1 MKTMIVKHLL
11 MATFI
16 SVLLA
21 ACATST
27 MKEGERTLAYEQ
39 FIETNKLKSIKSITS
54 FNFYSWTALG
64 DQHLIISS
72 RFNRP
77 YLIKLQRSCFDLSF
91 ANTIVIHQNG
101 SSLHARFDAIS
112 VMEPISVKC
121 FIQSIYP
128 LNKAQVKAITQI
140 GHEDDKPNEEHLLD
154 KDSKQE

>member
-1 MKTMIVKHLL
+1 MIVKHLL

-16 SVLLA
+16 SVLLV
-21 ACATST
+21 ACATPKMT
-27 MKEGERTLAYEQ
+27 EGEKTLAYEQ
-39 FIETNKLKSIKSITS
+39 FIETNKLKSIKSITP
-54 FNFYSWTALG
+54 FNFYSWAALG

-128 LNKAQVKAITQI
+128 LNKEQVKAISQI
-140 GHEDDKPNEEHLLD
+140 GHEDDKPSEEHLID
-154 KDSKQE
+154 KDSKKE